1 MEGRIATGTANLS
14 TSSLYY
20 GGLKFGS
27 RLASALEKNKLALVY
42 KNRQEEMNKVIEN
55 YFGATMSGLET
66 YKYFA
71 ENTKLRHWICLP
83 MTMGITT
90 RKKGTL
96 SALFDKLWTENGIL
110 VEESETDSNT
120 LFWDRAT
127 LYALRGALK
136 IGETA
141 LAYEKLKRFSKKRL
155 LGDHV
160 PYVIEAY
167 PENNM
172 RHLSAES
179 ALYCRIITEGFLG
192 IEPIAFDQ
200 FAMTPKLPT
209 SWDFLDLKNLA
220 LGGKQID
227 LSLRRTG
234 ENYQVR
240 IFYKNKDL
248 TLDKKIKEGETLFI
262 AIE

>member
-1 MEGRIATGTANLS
+1 VSS
-14 TSSLYY
+14 TSTLYY
-20 GGLKFGS
+20 GGLKFAS
-27 RLASALEKNKLALVY
+27 RLASELEKNKLGLVY
-42 KNRQEEMNKVIEN
+42 ENRLKEMNMVIEN

-90 RKKGTL
+90 RKTGTL

-127 LYALRGALK
+127 LYALRGAFK
-136 IGETA
+136 IGETE
-141 LAYEKLKRFSKKRL
+141 LAYNKLKRFSKKRL

-179 ALYCRIITEGFLG
+179 ALYCRIVTEGLLG
-192 IEPIAFDQ
+192 IEPTSFHQ
-200 FAMTPKLPT
+200 FSMTPKLPK
-209 SWDFLDLKNLA
+209 SWNFLELKNLA

-227 LSLRRTG
+227 LDIRRSG
-234 ENYQVR
+234 EDYQVT
-240 IFYKNKDL
+240 IYYKNKDI
-248 TLDKKIKEGETLFI
+248 TLRKKIKEGEKIFVDI
-262 AIE
+262 K